1 MTDVRTILYIAAAE
15 TDARDGA
22 AALERAAPVSTADDL
37 EFVVEGATDFETI
50 RERAPR
56 VDCVVF
62 AETPTTAA
70 GAHLLEVADACRGTP
85 LVLYTDGSY
94 GPTAARSTDGVDG
107 YVRRDRVDDED
118 GLAHLVDEIAWI
130 SHGRRTQS
138 DRKALPEAGTES
150 DTALLESLPE
160 GVFTVDHRGRLTY
173 ANEWVGD
180 LLDIDATTVRDVPL
194 EALEAAGTLSTADLE
209 TLEDAID
216 RVVDGDDEH
225 TTVTATVTTDGT
237 VIPLALRVGA
247 REQRRGTGIETEA
260 VVTVRPDDESRD
272 SDVDTNTDADADA
285 ATVALERPA
294 TDAEPI
300 AAPAVH
306 QGGSATGRGGSD
318 GDGGAEGGAGGRN
331 EDDDESENET
341 GDGDEDEDE
350 GEDGNRN
357 HPTTNGNP
365 TRNPPT
371 RATERET
378 IATLSE
384 ALDGVVGA
392 RARAQLYERTLEAAE
407 TLLGVDQCWL
417 LAVEEGRLVPV
428 AESDGAPPALVESQ
442 SVVLD
447 ADADGAV
454 DADSDTDVEIADPDA
469 GTGNLDTDDRG
480 ESNLERG
487 IERGTGIRTE
497 TGTETETEASIAE
510 RTFRTGES
518 AVFENGRNGRQH
530 RSLLSVPVGDE
541 GVLQAVAEGAD
552 AFDAP
557 ARESVELL
565 ATITATVRARV
576 RTDATLETEH
586 DRLSDLFENV
596 PDPVVHYEFDDG
608 DPIVRDVNPPFE
620 SVFGYDREAIVG
632 ENVDD
637 YIVPPGLEAEAE
649 TLNRRLRNGENEQL
663 ESRRRTT
670 TGVRDFVVTCVP
682 LESGDH
688 PGDGFAIYSNVTD
701 RNRRERELAAKT
713 DRLEAVVDIVEHDLR
728 NPLNVARGYLEL
740 ANETGDDEHFAEV
753 DAAHERMVALLDR
766 LLALARRDDV
776 IADTEPVAVHDSARR
791 AWDNVGTDTAEL
803 VLERDDILEADRVR
817 LTELL
822 ENLIRN
828 TVEHGRS
835 SDAEPATESETEDAV
850 TVRIGATDDGFFVAD
865 DGVGIPPADRE
876 TIFDSGYTTVDDGTG
891 YGLRIV
897 ERIVEAH
904 GWTISVTDS
913 VDGGARFEVRD
924 VSVTDF
930 ESPDPDAMFLES
942 DADA

>member
-1 MTDVRTILYIAAAE
+1 M
-15 TDARDGA
+15 
-22 AALERAAPVSTADDL
+22 
-37 EFVVEGATDFETI
+37 
-50 RERAPR
+50 
-56 VDCVVF
+56 
-62 AETPTTAA
+62 
-70 GAHLLEVADACRGTP
+70 
-85 LVLYTDGSY
+85 
-94 GPTAARSTDGVDG
+94 
-107 YVRRDRVDDED
+107 
-118 GLAHLVDEIAWI
+118 

-138 DRKALPEAGTES
+138 DRRALPKAGTES

-160 GVFTVDHRGRLTY
+160 GVFTVDRRGRLTY
-173 ANEWVGD
+173 ANEWIGD

-194 EALEAAGTLSTADLE
+194 EALAAAGTLSTADLE

-216 RVVDGDDEH
+216 RVVDGDVEH
-225 TTVTATVTTDGT
+225 TTATATVTTDGT

-247 REQRRGTGIETEA
+247 REERRGTGIETEA
-260 VVTVRPDDESRD
+260 VVTVRPNDGSRD
-272 SDVDTNTDADADA
+272 FDAGTDTDTDVGA

-300 AAPAVH
+300 AAPAVQ
-306 QGGSATGRGGSD
+306 QGGSAAGGGGSD
-318 GDGGAEGGAGGRN
+318 GDGGVEGGDGGRN
-331 EDDDESENET
+331 ESEDGDGDENET
-341 GDGDEDEDE
+341 GDEN
-350 GEDGNRN
+350 EDGNRN
-357 HPTTNGNP
+357 HPTTDGNP
-365 TRNPPT
+365 ARNPPT
-371 RATERET
+371 RAAERET

-392 RARAQLYERTLEAAE
+392 RGRAQLYERVLEAAE
-407 TLLGVDQCWL
+407 TILGVDQCWL

-447 ADADGAV
+447 ADADGDADADTAV
-454 DADSDTDVEIADPDA
+454 DADVDADADVATADPDA
-469 GTGNLDTDDRG
+469 SAGDLDTDGRG
-480 ESNLERG
+480 ESVPEGG
-487 IERGTGIRTE
+487 IERGTGIGTKTE
-497 TGTETETEASIAE
+497 TEIKTGTGTETETEASIAE

-530 RSLLSVPVGDE
+530 RSLLSVSVGDE

-565 ATITATVRARV
+565 AAITATVRARV
-576 RTDATLETEH
+576 RADAILETEH

-620 SVFGYDREAIVG
+620 SVFGYDRETIVG

-776 IADTEPVAVHDSARR
+776 IADTEPVAIHDSARR
-791 AWDNVGTDTAEL
+791 AWDNVGTDAAEL

-817 LTELL
+817 LTEVL
-822 ENLIRN
+822 ENLVRN
-828 TVEHGRS
+828 AVEHGRS
-835 SDAEPATESETEDAV
+835 SDSEPSTESETEEAV

-865 DGVGIPPADRE
+865 DGVGVPSADRE
-876 TIFDSGYTTVDDGTG
+876 AIFESGYTTADGATG